1 MTKFMNLSN
10 EFSKKDN
17 SKVIIL
23 PLIYEGK
30 VTKGKGASLGPKQI
44 IKASKELE
52 YFDCENKTEPYVNGI
67 YTDKDLVLNPKKNY
81 VLLSQDISDK
91 IFERIKYFDFPIILG
106 SDHSTTFFVVKSLEK
121 KHEDFGVI
129 VLDAHSDLRE
139 PWGRDTWHHACVS
152 RYISKEHKILIAG
165 VRSQDFYEDE
175 YLKSK
180 EGKNASVIY
189 AKDMHKSL
197 DSFKKKIKEMPE
209 NIFISIDVDFFDP
222 SIIKNT
228 NTPEPGGFSWNQ
240 TIDIL
245 KIIFKEKN
253 VIGADIVEF
262 APKGPVWNYQGEAY
276 LLSKLIYKMIG
287 FKYLDKK

>member
-197 DSFKKKIKEMPE
+197 DSFKKKIKEMPK

>member
-10 EFSKKDN
+10 EFSKKDS
-17 SKVIIL
+17 SKVVIL

-44 IKASKELE
+44 IKESKELE

-67 YTDKDLVLNPKKNY
+67 YTDKDL
-81 VLLSQDISDK
+81 LLSSKKDYIFLLHDMLDK
-91 IFERIKYFDFPIILG
+91 IFVRVKNYQFPIILG

-121 KHEDFGVI
+121 KHKDFGVI

-139 PWGRDTWHHACVS
+139 PWGKDTWHHACVS

-165 VRSQDFYEDE
+165 VRSQDFYENE

-189 AKDMHKSL
+189 AKELNKSL
-197 DSFKKKIKEMPE
+197 DSFKKKIKDLPKD
-209 NIFISIDVDFFDP
+209 IFISIDVDFFDP
-222 SIIKNT
+222 SVIKNT

-262 APKGPVWNYQGEAY
+262 APKGPVWNYQAEAY
-276 LLSKLIYKMIG
+276 LLSKLIYKMVA
-287 FKYLDKK
+287 FKFS